1 MGNSIHF
8 DLFHISDHT
17 LTQMNPKLL
26 LVATLACLYVAPSFA
41 TIDLVFGSG
50 AIGLGTAAG
59 ITGTTTTVSGGALL
73 LGALGA
79 TIGKALI
86 LRELTRGRGGS
97 SRRSG
102 SYRRS
107 SYRGRREALPEISDE
122 EATRFITELLQEY
135 QAAYL

>member
-1 MGNSIHF
+1 MGYPN
-8 DLFHISDHT
+8 T
-17 LTQMNPKLL
+17 KMNPKLL

-59 ITGTTTTVSGGALL
+59 ITGTTTTAGGALL

-79 TIGKALI
+79 TIGKDLI
-86 LRELTRGRGGS
+86 LRELNRGRGGS